1 MGMQVNFI
9 IVYHTDMITFTH
21 VRAAEL
27 YYFIARK
34 HFKLSLN
41 FFHCNKINK
50 RIDTGVKVGF
60 SVYLSVARISQKVL
74 DRCYCFFGRVGH
86 KPRNKPFNIG

>member
-34 HFKLSLN
+34 RFKLSLN
-41 FFHCNKINK
+41 FFIAIK
-50 RIDTGVKVGF
+50 
-60 SVYLSVARISQKVL
+60 
-74 DRCYCFFGRVGH
+74 
-86 KPRNKPFNIG
+86 